1 MSQLQVRHGEL
12 SEAANA
18 AQTAAADAKGH
29 GSSAEVNAAAGAV
42 TGAPSV
48 GYLVTLGTSWDD
60 EVAEWVRTADEFGTD
75 LAEVGE
81 DYRSVDESAGGLFG
95 GLLGGG

>member
-1 MSQLQVRHGEL
+1 MSQLQVSHAEL
-12 SEAANA
+12 SDAANA
-18 AQTAAADAKGH
+18 AQSAAAAAKGH

-42 TGAPSV
+42 SGSPSV

-60 EVAEWVRTADEFGTD
+60 EVAAWVTSADEFGAD
-75 LAEVGE
+75 LAAAGE
-81 DYRSVDESAGGLFG
+81 DYRTVDDVIGGIFG